1 MQLFGVFS
9 SRHHAWTIAPVKM
22 MMVDKGERERKK
34 EKKITHCVGER
45 NNYGEQN
52 KTKKEATVGWEV
64 NELWLY
70 CISS

>member
-1 MQLFGVFS
+1 
-9 SRHHAWTIAPVKM
+9 
-22 MMVDKGERERKK
+22 MVDKGERERKK